1 MLDLDFWREILQSI
15 DKNRTRSLLSGFTVA
30 FAILL
35 FTVLFGLANGLNNT
49 FSEAFVD
56 DAANIIFIRSGR
68 TTKASKGLQSG
79 RRIQF
84 KNQDYDY
91 LKSDFEPKVEFITS
105 RVYLNTAA
113 SYKNEKNNYTLRAVH
128 PDHKFLEKTKV
139 IDGRYINQRDMDNH
153 TKIIVIGDL
162 VRQDLFLDEKTVLG
176 KFVNLSGILYKVVG
190 IYKDDGGDDEERI
203 IYMPLTT
210 AQRIYG
216 NNDYV
221 DQINLTYNPKMD
233 FNQAIDFGLDLEKKL
248 KNRFKVAKND
258 QRAIRVRNMAMQ
270 NKGINQM
277 TSVLG
282 VIILIIGFGT
292 LIAGIVGISNIMI
305 FIVKER
311 NKEIGIRKAL
321 GASPKSIISLIII
334 ESIFITTL
342 SGYVGLIAGVALL
355 EWSGPSLG
363 DYFITNPSVSQS
375 LIITATFILII
386 AGAIAGYL
394 PAKKA
399 SLIKPIKALRDD

>member
-1 MLDLDFWREILQSI
+1 MFDLDLWREIFQSI
-15 DKNRTRSLLSGFTVA
+15 SKNKLRTLLSGGTVI
-30 FAILL
+30 FAIML
-35 FTVLFGLANGLNNT
+35 FAILFGLANGLQNT
-49 FSEAFVD
+49 FAEGMGG
-56 DAANIIFIRSGR
+56 DAENTIFISSGR
-68 TTKASKGLQSG
+68 TTKAGGGNQLG

-84 KNQDYDY
+84 DNALLSTIKDEFKDDIEYITARIYKN
-91 LKSDFEPKVEFITS
+91 V
-105 RVYLNTAA
+105 NA
-113 SYKNEKNNYTLRAVH
+113 SYKGEKNNYTLRAVN
-128 PDHKFLEKTKV
+128 PDHQFIEKSELV
-139 IDGRYINQRDMDNH
+139 RGRFINQRDLKES
-153 TKIIVIGDL
+153 TKNIVIGRL
-162 VRQDLFLDEKTVLG
+162 VKEDLFKTEKVIGEYIDLN
-176 KFVNLSGILYKVVG
+176 KIQYKVVG
-190 IYKDDGGDDEERI
+190 VYQDIGDDNEERI

-216 NNDYV
+216 NNDFI
-221 DQINLTYNPKMD
+221 DQINLTYNLDMGL
-233 FNQAIDFGLDLEKKL
+233 NNAIALGTKLEKRIK
-248 KNRFKVAKND
+248 KIFNIEPSDQGAVRIRNRATEAN
-258 QRAIRVRNMAMQ
+258 Q
-270 NKGINQM
+270 INQFN
-277 TSVLG
+277 SVLAIL
-282 VIILIIGFGT
+282 VLIIGIGT

-342 SGYVGLIAGVALL
+342 SGYIGLIAGVALL

-386 AGAIAGYL
+386 AGAVAGYL